1 MALARTRNNCTAEV
15 IMKIGTGNVTQA
27 LVRGGLALLLVG
39 TINLLQGCSSSGGGS
54 SSSAGASGSGG
65 TGGTNNGGSTAA
77 TGGSSNGGGSTAAGG
92 SELVGGSATAAG
104 ATASGGSVVAGGVTS
119 SGGAAPSGGSVVTG
133 GATSSGGAT
142 GSGGSVVTGG
152 MTSSGGATGSGGVV
166 TSGGATAS
174 GGATIS
180 GGVTTSG
187 GATASGGVT
196 TSGGATASGGSSGAA
211 GSPGGCMPA
220 STAPCSLVAQGTDYP
235 GMYLTA
241 CPPKTAHVA
250 GAITPGGA
258 AVTATKGTGSYT
270 LDNGIEHI
278 VITCAS
284 GTIKTWTYNG
294 TDLLAGGDSGG
305 QVYWELEAGNG
316 TCTLT
321 SDPATNGGKQAE
333 IRIHTTGST
342 NNLDVDI
349 DYALLQ
355 GSSGFYAAA
364 VLTHPAS
371 YGAVNGGEWRSN
383 VYNGS
388 IFDWNSLDALRDGGN
403 SVGGPTGWL
412 DTSEADWANGSAVT
426 GAPKEV
432 EQAPNGGVYV
442 CKYSWTADWG
452 DTDAWGWSSTTK
464 NVGMYL
470 ALGSKEYYNGGPKHR
485 ELMGSML
492 NGPDLLNM
500 LGGSHYEGDEN
511 AETIASGTELSKVY
525 GPFFYYNNS
534 VPAGTAN
541 AGTVMFADA
550 IAQAQA
556 EQAAWPYSWFVNPTG
571 GDGNYVPESGRGT
584 VTGTLT
590 IADTGAP
597 NASAGDMWIGLAP
610 DDGLDPQ
617 AQFFTY
623 QFWVKT
629 GCDGSFTIPHVVPGT
644 YALWAFGRG
653 AAGTFTTATGKI
665 PNSTILTPF
674 TKPTASIT
682 VTAGQKQDLGT
693 VTITPPRT
701 AATVWEIGVPDRDSH
716 EFLNGAINYT
726 NWATSYETYA
736 TNLGN
741 GVTYTAGT
749 DYSKV
754 WNYSDMDTS
763 PWTVNFTM
771 TAAPTGQA
779 RLYVA
784 LAANSGG
791 SLTVTVNGTAA
802 GTLSLQNTSDAVT
815 RLGSHGYFWDGQIVF
830 SASALKAGANTLVI
844 KSSGGALEWDYLRL
858 EAN

>member
-1 MALARTRNNCTAEV
+1 
-15 IMKIGTGNVTQA
+15 
-27 LVRGGLALLLVG
+27 
-39 TINLLQGCSSSGGGS
+39 
-54 SSSAGASGSGG
+54 
-65 TGGTNNGGSTAA
+65 
-77 TGGSSNGGGSTAAGG
+77 
-92 SELVGGSATAAG
+92 
-104 ATASGGSVVAGGVTS
+104 
-119 SGGAAPSGGSVVTG
+119 
-133 GATSSGGAT
+133 
-142 GSGGSVVTGG
+142 
-152 MTSSGGATGSGGVV
+152 
-166 TSGGATAS
+166 
-174 GGATIS
+174 
-180 GGVTTSG
+180 
-187 GATASGGVT
+187 
-196 TSGGATASGGSSGAA
+196 
-211 GSPGGCMPA
+211 
-220 STAPCSLVAQGTDYP
+220 
-235 GMYLTA
+235 MYLTA
-241 CPPKTAHVA
+241 CPPTTTHVA

-258 AVTATKGTGSYT
+258 PVTATKGTDSYT

-284 GTIKTWTYNG
+284 GTIKTWTYKG

-333 IRIHTTGST
+333 VRIHTTGST

-355 GSSGFYAAA
+355 GSSGFYATGI
-364 VLTHPAS
+364 LTHPAGN
-371 YGAVNGGEWRSN
+371 GAVNGGEWRSN
-383 VYNGS
+383 VYNGT

-412 DTSEADWANGSAVT
+412 DTTEADWANGSAVT

-442 CKYSWTADWG
+442 CKYSWTADFG

-470 ALGSKEYYNGGPKHR
+470 ALGSKEYYNGGPKKR

-500 LGGSHYEGDEN
+500 LGGSHYEGAEA
-511 AETIASGTELSKVY
+511 AETIAAGTELSKVY

-541 AGTVMFADA
+541 AGTVLFADA
-550 IAQAQA
+550 IAQAKA

-571 GDGNYVPESGRGT
+571 GDGNYVPETGRST

-597 NASAGDMWIGLAP
+597 KASAGDMWIGLAP

-617 AQFFTY
+617 AQYFTY
-623 QFWVKT
+623 QYWVKT
-629 GCDGSFTIPHVVPGT
+629 GCDGSFTIPHIVPGT

-653 AAGTFTTATGKI
+653 AAGTFSTATGKI

-674 TKPTASIT
+674 TKPTASLT
-682 VTAGQKQDLGT
+682 VAAGQKQDLGT

-701 AATVWEIGVPDRDSH
+701 ASTVWEIGVPDRDSH

-736 TNLGN
+736 TNFGK
-741 GVTYTAGT
+741 GVTYTVGT
-749 DYSKV
+749 DDYSKV

-771 TAAPTGQA
+771 AAAPTGQA

-784 LAANSGG
+784 LAANEGG
-791 SLTVTVNGTAA
+791 SLTVTVNGTAV
-802 GTLSLQNTSDAVT
+802 GTLSPQNTSDAVN

-830 SASALKAGANTLVI
+830 AASALKAGANTLVI

>member
-1 MALARTRNNCTAEV
+1 MRALRASARSTSN
-15 IMKIGTGNVTQA
+15 KKPSLVTILGSA
-27 LVRGGLALLLVG
+27 ILL
-39 TINLLQGCSSSGGGS
+39 IGCSSSSGNVVSPDAGPGGS
-54 SSSAGASGSGG
+54 GTGGSENGGSVVGNGGSTGGSENGGSVVGSGGSTGTGNGGSGNGGATRAGGESGSGG
-65 TGGTNNGGSTAA
+65 TTGAGGKTGAGGVVVTGGNSPASGGKTASGGATTGVGGITPGTGGST
-77 TGGSSNGGGSTAAGG
+77 G
-92 SELVGGSATAAG
+92 
-104 ATASGGSVVAGGVTS
+104 ASGGSVV
-119 SGGAAPSGGSVVTG
+119 
-133 GATSSGGAT
+133 
-142 GSGGSVVTGG
+142 
-152 MTSSGGATGSGGVV
+152 
-166 TSGGATAS
+166 
-174 GGATIS
+174 
-180 GGVTTSG
+180 
-187 GATASGGVT
+187 
-196 TSGGATASGGSSGAA
+196 GGSSGAA

-220 STAPCSLVAQGTDYP
+220 STAACSLVAQGTDYP
-235 GMYLTA
+235 GMYQTA
-241 CPPKTAHVA
+241 CAPTATHVA

-258 AVTATKGTGSYT
+258 PVTATKGTGSYT

-278 VITCAS
+278 DITCAS
-284 GTIKTWTYNG
+284 GTIKTWTYKG
-294 TDLLAGGDSGG
+294 TDLLAGGNSGG

-333 IRIHTTGST
+333 VRIHTTGST

-364 VLTHPAS
+364 VLTHPA
-371 YGAVNGGEWRSN
+371 ANAATNGGEWRVN

-412 DTSEADWANGSAVT
+412 DTTENDWANGTAVT

-464 NVGMYL
+464 NVGMFL
-470 ALGSKEYYNGGPKHR
+470 ALGSKEYYNGGPKKR

-500 LGGSHYEGDEN
+500 LGGSHYEG
-511 AETIASGTELSKVY
+511 AEASESIPAGTQLSKVY

-541 AGTVMFADA
+541 AGTVLFADA
-550 IAQAQA
+550 IAQAKA
-556 EQAAWPYSWFVNPTG
+556 EQEAWPYSWFVNPTG
-571 GDGNYVPESGRGT
+571 GDGDYLQEAGRGT

-590 IADTGAP
+590 IADTGDP
-597 NASAGDMWIGLAP
+597 KASAGDMWIGLAP
-610 DDGLDPQ
+610 DDGIDPQ
-617 AQFFTY
+617 AQYFTY
-623 QFWVKT
+623 QYWVKT
-629 GCDGSFTIPHVVPGT
+629 GCDGSFTIPHIVPGT

-674 TKPTASIT
+674 TKPTASLT

-701 AATVWEIGVPDRDSH
+701 AATVWEIGAPDRDSH

-726 NWATSYETYA
+726 NWATSYETYT
-736 TNLGN
+736 TNFGK
-741 GVTYTAGT
+741 GVTYTVGT
-749 DYSKV
+749 DDYSKV
-754 WNYSDMDTS
+754 WNYSDMDGS

-771 TAAPTGQA
+771 AAAGTGQA

-784 LAANSGG
+784 LASNSGG

-815 RLGSHGYFWDGQIVF
+815 RLGSHGYFWDGQIEF
-830 SASALKAGANTLVI
+830 AATALKAGANTLVI

>member
-1 MALARTRNNCTAEV
+1 MRALRASAQSTTSRKASL
-15 IMKIGTGNVTQA
+15 VTILGSA
-27 LVRGGLALLLVG
+27 ILL
-39 TINLLQGCSSSGGGS
+39 IGCSSSSGTATPGTGGSGTGGLANGGSNGGSAGTPAGGTAVGNGGSITSAGGSTVGNGGRTGTSAGGSAVGNGGS
-54 SSSAGASGSGG
+54 SSTAAGGSTVTETGGSTIANGGTTGTG
-65 TGGTNNGGSTAA
+65 TGGSTVGKGGTTGTPSGGAA
-77 TGGSSNGGGSTAAGG
+77 TGGKTASGGGSTAAGG
-92 SELVGGSATAAG
+92 TTLGTGGGTAAG
-104 ATASGGSVVAGGVTS
+104 
-119 SGGAAPSGGSVVTG
+119 
-133 GATSSGGAT
+133 
-142 GSGGSVVTGG
+142 
-152 MTSSGGATGSGGVV
+152 
-166 TSGGATAS
+166 
-174 GGATIS
+174 
-180 GGVTTSG
+180 
-187 GATASGGVT
+187 
-196 TSGGATASGGSSGAA
+196 GGSSLGGSTGSA

-220 STAPCSLVAQGTDYP
+220 STAACSLVAQGTDYP
-235 GMYLTA
+235 GMYQTA
-241 CPPKTAHVA
+241 CPPTAAHVA

-258 AVTATKGTGSYT
+258 PVTATKGTGDYT

-284 GTIKTWTYNG
+284 GTIKTWTYKG
-294 TDLLAGGDSGG
+294 TDLLAGGNSGG

-333 IRIHTTGST
+333 VRIHTTGST

-349 DYALLQ
+349 DYTLLQ

-364 VLTHPAS
+364 VLTHPA
-371 YGAVNGGEWRSN
+371 GNAATNGGEWRVN

-412 DTSEADWANGSAVT
+412 DTTENDWANGTAVT

-464 NVGMYL
+464 NVGMFL
-470 ALGSKEYYNGGPKHR
+470 ALGSKEYYNGGPKKR

-500 LGGSHYEGDEN
+500 LGGSHYEG
-511 AETIASGTELSKVY
+511 AEASESIPAGTQLSKVY

-541 AGTVMFADA
+541 AGTVLFADA
-550 IAQAQA
+550 IAQAKA
-556 EQAAWPYSWFVNPTG
+556 EQDAWPYSWFVNPTG
-571 GDGNYVPESGRGT
+571 GDGDYVQEAGRGT

-597 NASAGDMWIGLAP
+597 SASAGDMWIGLAP
-610 DDGLDPQ
+610 DDGIDPQ

-623 QFWVKT
+623 QYWVKT
-629 GCDGSFTIPHVVPGT
+629 GCDGSFTIPHIVPGT

-674 TKPTASIT
+674 TKPTASLTI
-682 VTAGQKQDLGT
+682 TAGQKQDLGT

-701 AATVWEIGVPDRDSH
+701 AATVWEIGAPDRDSH

-726 NWATSYETYA
+726 NWATSYETYT
-736 TNLGN
+736 TNFGK
-741 GVTYTAGT
+741 GVTYTVGT
-749 DYSKV
+749 DDYSKV
-754 WNYSDMDTS
+754 WNYSDMDGS

-771 TAAPTGQA
+771 AAAGTGQA

-784 LAANSGG
+784 LASNSGG

-815 RLGSHGYFWDGQIVF
+815 RLGSHGYFWDGQIEF
-830 SASALKAGANTLVI
+830 AATALKAGANSLVI

>member
-1 MALARTRNNCTAEV
+1 MQTGTR
-15 IMKIGTGNVTQA
+15 NVTQA
-27 LVRGGLALLLVG
+27 LTRSCVVLILAS
-39 TINLLQGCSSSGGGS
+39 TINLFQGCSSASGGNASTGGS
-54 SSSAGASGSGG
+54 SGSTGVAGEGGSGNGGSTLATGGNSQLGGSTTVSGGSTGPTGGETGTTGGNTGATGGETVPTGGKTGPTGGTTSGTGGGTGRGGSTSG
-65 TGGTNNGGSTAA
+65 TGGTTSG
-77 TGGSSNGGGSTAAGG
+77 TGGRAA
-92 SELVGGSATAAG
+92 
-104 ATASGGSVVAGGVTS
+104 
-119 SGGAAPSGGSVVTG
+119 
-133 GATSSGGAT
+133 
-142 GSGGSVVTGG
+142 
-152 MTSSGGATGSGGVV
+152 
-166 TSGGATAS
+166 SGGATAGA
-174 GGATIS
+174 GGTAPGT
-180 GGVTTSG
+180 GG
-187 GATASGGVT
+187 ASGG
-196 TSGGATASGGSSGAA
+196 SGVAGSSGAA

-241 CPPKTAHVA
+241 CPPTTAHVA

-284 GTIKTWTYNG
+284 GTIKTWTYKG

-316 TCTLT
+316 TCNLT

-333 IRIHTTGST
+333 VRIHTTGST

-364 VLTHPAS
+364 VLTHPA
-371 YGAVNGGEWRSN
+371 ANAATNGGEWRVN

-412 DTSEADWANGSAVT
+412 DTTEADWANGSAVT

-442 CKYSWTADWG
+442 CKYSWTADLG
-452 DTDAWGWSSTTK
+452 DTDAWGWSSSTK
-464 NVGMYL
+464 NVGMFL
-470 ALGSKEYYNGGPKHR
+470 ALGSKEYYNGGPKKR

-500 LGGSHYEGDEN
+500 LGGSHYEGAEA
-511 AETIASGTELSKVY
+511 AETIAAGTELSKVY

-541 AGTVMFADA
+541 AGTVLFADA
-550 IAQAQA
+550 IAQAKA
-556 EQAAWPYSWFVNPTG
+556 EQDAWPYSWFVNPAG
-571 GDGNYVPESGRGT
+571 GDGDYVPESGRGT

-682 VTAGQKQDLGT
+682 VAAGQKQDLGT

-701 AATVWEIGVPDRDSH
+701 AATVWEIGAPDRDSH

-736 TNLGN
+736 TNFGK
-741 GVTYTAGT
+741 GVTYTVGT
-749 DYSKV
+749 DDYAKV

-771 TAAPTGQA
+771 AAAPTGQA

-791 SLTVTVNGTAA
+791 NLTVTVNGTAA
-802 GTLSLQNTSDAVT
+802 GTLSPQNTSDAVT
-815 RLGSHGYFWDGQIVF
+815 RLGSHGYFWDGQIEF
-830 SASALKAGANTLVI
+830 AATALKAGANTLTI
-844 KSSGGALEWDYLRL
+844 KRSGGALERDYLRL

>member
-1 MALARTRNNCTAEV
+1 
-15 IMKIGTGNVTQA
+15 MKTGTGNVTQA

-39 TINLLQGCSSSGGGS
+39 TINLLQGCGSSGGGS
-54 SSSAGASGSGG
+54 SSNAGASGSGG
-65 TGGTNNGGSTAA
+65 AGGTQSGGSAAA
-77 TGGSSNGGGSTAAGG
+77 TSSSSNGGGSTAAGG
-92 SELVGGSATAAG
+92 SEPVGGSATAAG
-104 ATASGGSVVAGGVTS
+104 ATASGGSVAMGGTTS
-119 SGGAAPSGGSVVTG
+119 SGG
-133 GATSSGGAT
+133 GAGSSGSAGA
-142 GSGGSVVTGG
+142 GV
-152 MTSSGGATGSGGVV
+152 MTSSGGDTAT
-166 TSGGATAS
+166 GGATTSS
-174 GGATIS
+174 GA
-180 GGVTTSG
+180 TTSG
-187 GATASGGVT
+187 GATKGTGGRT
-196 TSGGATASGGSSGAA
+196 GSGGATAGAGGTAHGTGGVAGASGGSGVAGSSGAA

-220 STAPCSLVAQGTDYP
+220 GTAAACSLVAQGTDYP

-241 CPPKTAHVA
+241 CPPTATHVA

-284 GTIKTWTYNG
+284 GTIKTWTYKG
-294 TDLLAGGDSGG
+294 TDLLAGGNSGG

-333 IRIHTTGST
+333 VRIHTTGST

-364 VLTHPAS
+364 VLTHPA
-371 YGAVNGGEWRSN
+371 ANAATNGGEWRVN

-442 CKYSWTADWG
+442 CKYSWTADIG
-452 DTDAWGWSSTTK
+452 DTDAWGWSSSTK
-464 NVGMYL
+464 NVGMFL
-470 ALGSKEYYNGGPKHR
+470 ALGSKEYYNGGPKKR

-500 LGGSHYEGDEN
+500 LGGSHYEGAEA
-511 AETIASGTELSKVY
+511 AETIAAGTQLSKVY

-541 AGTVMFADA
+541 AGTVLFADA
-550 IAQAQA
+550 IAQAKA
-556 EQAAWPYSWFVNPTG
+556 EQEAWPYSWFVNPTG
-571 GDGNYVPESGRGT
+571 GDGDYVPESGRGT

-597 NASAGDMWIGLAP
+597 KASAGDMWIGLAP

-617 AQFFTY
+617 AQYFTY

-629 GCDGSFTIPHVVPGT
+629 GCDGSFTIPHVIPGT

-682 VTAGQKQDLGT
+682 VTAGQKQDLGA

-726 NWATSYETYA
+726 NWAASYETYA
-736 TNLGN
+736 TNFGK
-741 GVTYTAGT
+741 GVTYTVGT
-749 DYSKV
+749 DDYSKV

-771 TAAPTGQA
+771 SAAPTGQA

-791 SLTVTVNGTAA
+791 SLTVTANGTAV
-802 GTLSLQNTSDAVT
+802 GTLSPQNTSDAVN

-830 SASALKAGANTLVI
+830 AASAIKAGANTLTI

>member
-1 MALARTRNNCTAEV
+1 
-15 IMKIGTGNVTQA
+15 
-27 LVRGGLALLLVG
+27 
-39 TINLLQGCSSSGGGS
+39 
-54 SSSAGASGSGG
+54 
-65 TGGTNNGGSTAA
+65 
-77 TGGSSNGGGSTAAGG
+77 
-92 SELVGGSATAAG
+92 
-104 ATASGGSVVAGGVTS
+104 
-119 SGGAAPSGGSVVTG
+119 
-133 GATSSGGAT
+133 
-142 GSGGSVVTGG
+142 
-152 MTSSGGATGSGGVV
+152 
-166 TSGGATAS
+166 
-174 GGATIS
+174 
-180 GGVTTSG
+180 
-187 GATASGGVT
+187 
-196 TSGGATASGGSSGAA
+196 
-211 GSPGGCMPA
+211 MPT

-235 GMYLTA
+235 GMYQTA
-241 CPPKTAHVA
+241 CPPAAAHVA

-258 AVTATKGTGSYT
+258 PVTATKGTDSYT

-284 GTIKTWTYNG
+284 GTIKTWTYKG
-294 TDLLAGGDSGG
+294 TDLLAGGNSGG

-316 TCTLT
+316 TCNLT
-321 SDPATNGGKQAE
+321 SDPASNGGKQAE
-333 IRIHTTGST
+333 VRIHTTGST

-364 VLTHPAS
+364 VLTHPA
-371 YGAVNGGEWRSN
+371 GNAATNGGEWRVN

-412 DTSEADWANGSAVT
+412 DTTENDWANGSAVT

-464 NVGMYL
+464 NVGMFL
-470 ALGSKEYYNGGPKHR
+470 ALGSKEYYNGGPKKR

-500 LGGSHYEGDEN
+500 LGGSHYEGAEA
-511 AETIASGTELSKVY
+511 AETIAAGTELSKVY

-541 AGTVMFADA
+541 AGTVLFADA
-550 IAQAQA
+550 IAQAKA
-556 EQAAWPYSWFVNPTG
+556 EQDAWPYSWFVNPTG

-584 VTGTLT
+584 VSGTLT

-597 NASAGDMWIGLAP
+597 KASAGDMWIGLAP

-623 QFWVKT
+623 QYWVKT

-665 PNSTILTPF
+665 PNTSILTPF
-674 TKPTASIT
+674 TKPTASLTI
-682 VTAGQKQDLGT
+682 TAGQKQDLGT

-736 TNLGN
+736 TNFGK
-741 GVTYTAGT
+741 GVTYTVGT
-749 DYSKV
+749 DDYSKV
-754 WNYSDMDTS
+754 WNYSNMDTA

-771 TAAPTGQA
+771 AAAPTGQA

-784 LAANSGG
+784 LAANEGG
-791 SLTVTVNGTAA
+791 SLTVTVNGTAV
-802 GTLSLQNTSDAVT
+802 GTLSPQNTSDAVT
-815 RLGSHGYFWDGQIVF
+815 RLGSHGYFWDGQIEF
-830 SASALKAGANTLVI
+830 AATALKAGANTLVI

-858 EAN
+858 EANGTGN